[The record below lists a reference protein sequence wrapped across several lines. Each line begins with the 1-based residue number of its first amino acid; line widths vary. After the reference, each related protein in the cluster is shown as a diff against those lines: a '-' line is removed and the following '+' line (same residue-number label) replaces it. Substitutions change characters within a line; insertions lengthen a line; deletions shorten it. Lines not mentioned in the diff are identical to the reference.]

1 MFKSKK
7 VENVNLF
14 YLDEE
19 QNNRKLIDEK
29 IAKKKNKEREKRIRQ
44 NNQKKA
50 EEEEFDL
57 ETETVIKMTNRNRI
71 KKAEE
76 EKKKATKLAQK
87 RNKRNKKI
95 KRILKIVVIILILAG
110 GITFA
115 MVSPIFNIKE
125 IKVINNAEVSTDTVK
140 SLSGLTEGQN
150 IFRFNKIEI
159 ENNIKTNPY
168 IETLKITRKIPSTVE
183 IEVIERVASY
193 CISFMGKYAYIN
205 TQGYILEIS
214 EDTKGMPIIYGTE
227 TKEEEIELGKR
238 LNNNDLIK
246 LEDVIK
252 IINTAKEN
260 NLAEKITSIDIT
272 NKNNYIIYMKEEQKN
287 IHIGDNS
294 NLNNKMLFVSAI
306 IETEKGKAGDVYVNG
321 DLNNKFEPYFREKL

>member
-1 MFKSKK
+1 M
-7 VENVNLF
+7 
-14 YLDEE
+14 
-19 QNNRKLIDEK
+19 IDEK

-193 CISFMGKYAYIN
+193 CISFMSKYAYIN